1 MVKLSTTDPCRALV
15 WVVVVVWWILL
26 PVQSRRRSS
35 QWGVVVVEGTTTVPS
50 AETTKTSTTTT
61 TATTTSQIR
70 CGAGCCGACP
80 GTITVPTTATATT
93 TMEDRH
99 TLIRPSNNNDD
110 DTTIPSSL
118 CSWCGWDGICGRTRW
133 NQTTLPHHNPILTG
147 HAFDLILVRKVIH
160 RTEHAPLAAADD
172 DADDDDDADS
182 SVANWAGSEVLVE
195 FGGNSL
201 PQQLLQLL
209 PSHLAGLCSG
219 IVSSRSSS
227 SVGSVSASAS
237 SSHDEI
243 DDDDDD
249 IDSGTRPH
257 GSRIVLEIDCARRGE
272 TNNGNPSSASSSP
285 LSCTTTTTTTTTLRF
300 PICQRTIQ
308 LPPSAPGVVT
318 AERIQDRPPGR
329 CSSLPTTADAP
340 PQQRQQQH
348 HHQHCPHALA
358 WLGSHLVAGRNEA
371 RYLLLDAQTGV
382 VLARAPVAIFV
393 WSAQDRVVGTSE

>member
-1 MVKLSTTDPCRALV
+1 
-15 WVVVVVWWILL
+15 
-26 PVQSRRRSS
+26 
-35 QWGVVVVEGTTTVPS
+35 
-50 AETTKTSTTTT
+50 
-61 TATTTSQIR
+61 
-70 CGAGCCGACP
+70 
-80 GTITVPTTATATT
+80 
-93 TMEDRH
+93 MEDRH

-219 IVSSRSSS
+219 IVSSRSRS

-272 TNNGNPSSASSSP
+272 TNDGNPSSSASP

-329 CSSLPTTADAP
+329 CSSLPITAGAP